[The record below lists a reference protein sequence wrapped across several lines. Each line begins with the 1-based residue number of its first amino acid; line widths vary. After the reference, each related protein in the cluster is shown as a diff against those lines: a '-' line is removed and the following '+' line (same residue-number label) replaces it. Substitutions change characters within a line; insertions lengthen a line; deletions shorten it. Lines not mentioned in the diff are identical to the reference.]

1 MDILQIAG
9 AAVVVIGILI
19 TALIAIIPSV
29 VDR

>member
-1 MDILQIAG
+1 MELLDIVG
-9 AAVVVIGILI
+9 AAVVVIGIVI

>member
-1 MDILQIAG
+1 MDLLQIAG

>member
-1 MDILQIAG
+1 MELLDIAG

>member
-9 AAVVVIGILI
+9 AAVIVIGIVI
-19 TALIAIIPSV
+19 TALIAIIPTV

>member
-1 MDILQIAG
+1 MEILQIAG
-9 AAVVVIGILI
+9 AAVVVIGIVI